1 MNQTFPFVRFSHG
14 AVDVVVV
21 EVIPTLNMLVGMSE
35 SHGGGA
41 GLFSAAA

>member
-1 MNQTFPFVRFSHG
+1 MNQTFPFVRFTHG
-14 AVDVVVV
+14 VVDVVV